1 MTSAKNHPIRQGDN
15 GGRYQVSHGK
25 PRYLLDGPVKT
36 GPNGGH
42 YQGTKKDARYL
53 LKTSSGKVKK

>member
-1 MTSAKNHPIRQGDN
+1 MTNHPIKKGPND
-15 GGRYQVSHGK
+15 GRFQVSHGK
-25 PRYLLDGPVKT
+25 ERYLLNGPVKT

-53 LKTSSGKVKK
+53 LKVKKK